1 MVPFNLPP
9 PNFKVRESEKGPEI
23 WDFIRKQ
30 WVLVQPEEW
39 VRQNFI
45 NWMLNVQHLPQEF
58 ISVEKAISPKSA
70 KRYDIL
76 VFNKHHQPWM
86 IVECK
91 SADVKLDEKVLMQ
104 ILSYHHELPVRYLVV
119 TNGNECHV
127 ADIKKA
133 NQSWLASFPT
143 FEDF

>member
-23 WDFIRKQ
+23 WDIIRKQ
-30 WVLVQPEEW
+30 WVLLQPEEW

-45 NWMLNVQHLPQEF
+45 NWMLNVQHFPQNL
-58 ISVEKAISPKSA
+58 ISVEKEISAKSA

-76 VFNKHHQPWM
+76 VFNQRHQASM

-91 SADVKLDEKVLMQ
+91 STDVKLDEKVLMQ
-104 ILSYHHELPVRYLVV
+104 ILSYHLELPVRYLVV
-119 TNGNECHV
+119 TNGIECHV

-143 FEDF
+143 VEDF